1 MPSRKPVH
9 TVLQLKIDLEE
20 VEPAV
25 WRRLMVP
32 GDASL
37 ATLHRM
43 LQAAMGWNDSH
54 LHGFEVGDRSYGPE
68 DDEDD
73 DPPEDQFDEAA
84 TSVLQAIDAAGVDEF
99 LYEYDFGDRWS
110 HRIVVEGRATQ
121 DAAMTIAVCLG
132 GAQACPPDD
141 VGGPDGYEE
150 FLAALSDP
158 KHEEHAD
165 YVAWVGGSFDPTRFD
180 PAEVDTALQWIR

>member
-1 MPSRKPVH
+1 MPPRTTVY
-9 TVLQLKIDLEE
+9 TVLQLRIDLEE

-54 LHGFEVGDRSYGPE
+54 LHAFEVGDRSYGPD
-68 DDEDD
+68 DDED
-73 DPPEDQFDEAA
+73 DPPEDQIDEGT
-84 TSVLQAIDAAGVDEF
+84 TSVLDALNAGPVDEF
-99 LYEYDFGDRWS
+99 LYEYDFGDGWS
-110 HRIVVEGRATQ
+110 HRIRVEGRATQ
-121 DAAMTIAVCLG
+121 DVAMTVAICLA

-141 VGGPDGYEE
+141 VGGPDGYEA
-150 FLAALSDP
+150 FLAAVSDP
-158 KHEEHAD
+158 GHEEHED
-165 YVAWVGGSFDPTRFD
+165 FLQWVGGSFDPTAFD
-180 PAEVDTALQWIR
+180 PEAVNIALRSLG